1 MKDALKLRQDARG
14 FLDKA
19 NATADRAVQRVL
31 RERALRLVQ
40 QAGMIEQAS
49 ESPAAV
55 EQDGEVSQDDPAR
68 ATGQGEGRRR
78 A

>member
-1 MKDALKLRQDARG
+1 MRMKDAQKRRQEARG

-19 NATADRAVQRVL
+19 NATSDRAIQRVL

-40 QAGMIEQAS
+40 QAGMIEQGS
-49 ESPAAV
+49 QSPA
-55 EQDGEVSQDDPAR
+55 EVPQDDPAR